1 MFTKSKSF
9 FASWRSPALTL
20 LNLCVPVLVDELLVA
35 LLVLGDALVR
45 RQRVDAVRQVE
56 NDVLHHL
63 EVVIVLGEVVK
74 VLLLLVEVLEA
85 VNVVNQGFHG

>member
-1 MFTKSKSF
+1 M
-9 FASWRSPALTL
+9 
-20 LNLCVPVLVDELLVA
+20 VPILVDELLVA

-63 EVVIVLGEVVK
+63 EVVIVFAETVK
-74 VLLLLVEVLEA
+74 IFFLFVEIFQYPPSDVD
-85 VNVVNQGFHG
+85 FFIH